1 MRHAAIRPIHPT
13 KLAKSLIA
21 GCVRPMAA
29 GESTRPRRRSPP
41 DPSNYPSMT
50 LPTHIHVRIAALL
63 LPSLFATLLP
73 AQGSLRGIA
82 PPLPANL
89 AQVVKDRDAAVR
101 LGKALFWDQQV
112 GGDGQTAC
120 ATCHF
125 HAGVDSRTNN
135 TVNPGSNGVF
145 DSGKLPGAEV
155 TAADFPLR
163 GDDILGSQGVVAST
177 FVGLDQNDPLARD
190 LAVQVDDGVYFPNR
204 QVTGRNS
211 PSILMGVFYE
221 ENFWDGRAKE
231 TFNGVDISGSA
242 AQRVWVQSGPG
253 ITQQS
258 VQLAPASAASQSVGP
273 PLSAVEM
280 TCAGRDFAT
289 MGRKLLGRMPLALQ
303 LVAADDSALGSLSN
317 APQPGLATTYPDMIR
332 AAFHDR
338 FHAST
343 VRTPNGFSQMEANFT
358 LFWGLANLLYNAS
371 LIPDQTPQDAFAEGN
386 RNALSA
392 SQRRG
397 AQVFTGKGR
406 CDACHGGPEFSA
418 ASIENG
424 RNGWHFENLGI
435 SDQRLDPGQGDGMFK
450 SVTLRNI
457 ELTGPY
463 FHTGKYLTLR
473 QVVDFYDRGGDFVN
487 KDKNSQVRRLGLT
500 EQEKTDLV
508 AYMLSLT
515 DERVRFERAPFDHPS
530 LELPGIAPLPAVGRE
545 GRSQPIRTF
554 LNADPFAR

>member
-1 MRHAAIRPIHPT
+1 
-13 KLAKSLIA
+13 
-21 GCVRPMAA
+21 
-29 GESTRPRRRSPP
+29 
-41 DPSNYPSMT
+41 
-50 LPTHIHVRIAALL
+50 
-63 LPSLFATLLP
+63 
-73 AQGSLRGIA
+73 
-82 PPLPANL
+82 
-89 AQVVKDRDAAVR
+89 VV
-101 LGKALFWDQQV
+101 
-112 GGDGQTAC
+112 
-120 ATCHF
+120 
-125 HAGVDSRTNN
+125 S
-135 TVNPGSNGVF
+135 
-145 DSGKLPGAEV
+145 
-155 TAADFPLR
+155 
-163 GDDILGSQGVVAST
+163 ST
-177 FVGLDQNDPLARD
+177 FLGLDQNDPLARD
-190 LAVQVDDGVYFPNR
+190 LAAEIDDGVYYPNR

-253 ITQQS
+253 IAQQS

-317 APQPGLATTYPDMIR
+317 APQLGLATTYPDMIR

-343 VRTPNGFSQMEANFT
+343 VRTPNGFTQMEANFT

-386 RNALSA
+386 RNALTA

-473 QVVDFYDRGGDFVN
+473 QVVDFYDRGGDFDN